1 MGFFDKIKQGL
12 SKTASSISQVFTGFT
27 EIDDDSS
34 LNLRSEPSTGAEI
47 LRRLYKHQHLIV
59 LGPAAEDGWVHVKT
73 DVIEGYVMA
82 SFITKVEEA
91 PAVVIATPAPPTPSP
106 ESEKE

>member
-1 MGFFDKIKQGL
+1 MPATM
-12 SKTASSISQVFTGFT
+12 TADLPEGAYLASVT

-47 LRRLYKHQHLIV
+47 LRRLYKHQQLIV

-73 DVIEGYVMA
+73 DVIEGYVME
-82 SFITKVEEA
+82 SFITKVEDVET
-91 PAVVIATPAPPTPSP
+91 PAITPAPATDITKEP
-106 ESEKE
+106 EE

>member
-1 MGFFDKIKQGL
+1 MRWYR
-12 SKTASSISQVFTGFT
+12 KTALLV
-27 EIDDDSS
+27 
-34 LNLRSEPSTGAEI
+34 
-47 LRRLYKHQHLIV
+47 V
-59 LGPAAEDGWVHVKT
+59 LLVLLTVPTLAAEDGWVHVKT

-106 ESEKE
+106 APEQE